1 MFHKKLLIF
10 ILASSFFSN
19 GFTQVVCSTLG
30 QNPGTAFPV
39 CGTDTFSMAS
49 VPICGNRVIPAP
61 CTSVNVTLTDKNPF
75 WYRFTCFTA
84 GTLGFLIKPATSSDD
99 YDWQLFDITNRS
111 PEEVYTD
118 VSLFVA
124 CNWSG
129 EVGNTGASAAGTS
142 LVVCAS
148 ETNAPFRPLFSSMP
162 VLQLGHTYLLLISH
176 FSDSQSGYSL
186 SFGGGTANITDPVVP
201 ALLKA
206 RAPCDGTK
214 ITVKLNKKMKCSS
227 LAANGSDFSI
237 SPAIAPI
244 LSATGIGC
252 NTGFDM
258 DSVVLTLG
266 GIVPNGN
273 YTITIQTG
281 TDGNNLLDNCGRGIP
296 AGQSLPVTVFPL
308 TPTPMDS
315 LTTSGCAPDELQ
327 LVFKG
332 PMLCSSI
339 APDGSDFFVTG
350 SSAVTV
356 AGAAGV
362 CSADGFSYE
371 VRVRLSTPIQN
382 AGIFQIR
389 LRNGSDGNTII
400 NECGV
405 ETIAGAF
412 KTFTTKDTV
421 SAFFNTSIRYGC
433 IIDTINYTH
442 DGRNAVNSWRWSFDN
457 SISSNRKDTA
467 ITWRAEGQ
475 KLAILIVTNGTCSD
489 TSTATVLLSSRV
501 NAAFEST
508 ANACPG
514 DPVTFKDNSTGPVVS
529 WQWNFGNNNRSIL
542 KTPIAQL
549 YQPSAAPR
557 SVLSQLI
564 VTNSIGC
571 ADTATNT
578 IYVLSNCYIAI
589 PKGFSPN
596 NDGLNDFLYPTNAY
610 KAKDLLFRVY
620 NRMGQLLF
628 ETRNWTT
635 KWDGTFKGNPQDP
648 GTYVWI
654 LSYTNVDSGI
664 RVDQKGSTV
673 LIR

>member
-10 ILASSFFSN
+10 IFLSAFFSK
-19 GFTQVVCSTLG
+19 GFAQIVCTGLG
-30 QNPGTAFPV
+30 QNPATAFPV
-39 CGTDTFSMAS
+39 CGTDTFKILN
-49 VPICGNRVIPAP
+49 VPICGDRQVPGP
-61 CTSVNVTLTDKNPF
+61 CTAVPLTDKNPY
-75 WYRFTCFTA
+75 WYKFTCFTA
-84 GTLGFLIKPATSSDD
+84 GTLGFVITPNTISDD
-99 YDWQLFDITNRS
+99 YDWQIFDITNRN
-111 PEEVYTD
+111 PDEVYTNAT
-118 VSLFVA
+118 LFVA

-129 EVGNTGASAAGTS
+129 EGGLTGASSAGTAIVRCDG
-142 LVVCAS
+142 LGV
-148 ETNAPFRPLFSSMP
+148 PLFSSMP
-162 VLQLGHTYLLLISH
+162 TLILGHEYLLLVSH

-186 SFGGGTANITDPVVP
+186 SFGGGTANITDPINP

-206 RAPCDGTK
+206 RAACDGTK
-214 ITVKLNKKMKCSS
+214 ISVKLNKKMKCNS

-244 LSATGIGC
+244 LGATGIGC

-266 GIVPNGN
+266 GIVPPGN

-281 TDGNNLLDNCGRGIP
+281 TDGNNLIDNCGRSIP

-315 LTTSGCAPDELQ
+315 LTKTGCAPDELQ
-327 LVFKG
+327 LVFKD

-339 APDGSDFFVTG
+339 APDGSDFVVTG

-371 VRVRLSTPIQN
+371 VRVRLSTPVQT
-382 AGIFQIR
+382 AGSFQIR
-389 LRNGSDGNTII
+389 LRSGSDGNTII

-412 KTFTTKDTV
+412 KTFSTKDTV
-421 SAFFNTSIRYGC
+421 SAFFNTSIQYGC

-442 DGRNAVNSWRWSFDN
+442 DGRNGVNNWKWRFDN
-457 SISSNRKDTA
+457 SISSNKKDTA
-467 ITWRAEGQ
+467 ITWRSEGQ
-475 KLAILIVTNGTCSD
+475 KLATLIVTNGTCND
-489 TSTATVLLSSRV
+489 TVTASLLLNSRV
-501 NAAFEST
+501 KAIFEST
-508 ANACPG
+508 AIACPG
-514 DPVTFKDNSTGPVVS
+514 DPVIFKDNSTGPVVL
-529 WQWNFGNNNRSIL
+529 WQWNFGNNNRSFL

-557 SVLSQLI
+557 NVLSQLI

-648 GTYVWI
+648 GTYVWV
-654 LSYTNVDSGI
+654 LSYINIDSGI
-664 RVDQKGSTV
+664 KVEQKGSTV